1 MVEMS
6 RGDRADLSAFNREYA
21 SVKPGLDLA
30 DPNFNKAWS
39 AHRNLVAVNDGFHIT
54 TNGRAADWVKDM
66 EKGGE
71 LSAADKELLLAV
83 TELKRKTSPDK
94 FSDFLDRVDKMPPF
108 QISNLADSGR
118 LSTLFDP
125 KGKGSIS
132 AKETIAAMA
141 DPNKSELDRVIAM
154 SLVQHFFVGKQLDS
168 TVEIDKIKSDLKDK
182 HDW

>member
-1 MVEMS
+1 MVEIS
-6 RGDRADLSAFNREYA
+6 RGDSIDRSAANREYSA
-21 SVKPGLDLA
+21 VKPGLDLA

-39 AHRNLVAVNDGFHIT
+39 AYRNQGTVHDDFHIT
-54 TNGRAADWVKDM
+54 TNGKAADWVKDM

-83 TELKRKTSPDK
+83 TELKRKISPDK

-118 LSTLFDP
+118 LATLFDP
-125 KGKGSIS
+125 KGTGSIS
-132 AKETIAAMA
+132 AKDAIAVMA
-141 DPNKSELDRVIAM
+141 DPKNSELDHVIAM

-168 TVEIDKIKSDLKDK
+168 TVEINKIQSDTKDR

>member
-1 MVEMS
+1 MVEIS
-6 RGDRADLSAFNREYA
+6 RGDSIDLSVA
-21 SVKPGLDLA
+21 SRDYVAVKPGLDLA

-39 AHRNLVAVNDGFHIT
+39 AHRNLAAVHDDFHIT

-83 TELKRKTSPDK
+83 TELKRKISPDK
-94 FSDFLDRVDKMPPF
+94 FSNFLDRVDKMPPF
-108 QISNLADSGR
+108 QIGNLADSGR

-125 KGKGSIS
+125 KGTGSIS
-132 AKETIAAMA
+132 AKDAIAAMA
-141 DPNKSELDRVIAM
+141 DPKNSELDRVIAM

-168 TVEIDKIKSDLKDK
+168 TVEIDKIRTDLKDK